1 MGQGGT
7 LRLFQSCWITSY
19 IVCFRCVLGA
29 ALQFNGVFGLSL
41 TAGVGFYFYLA
52 FIELSWDIMEP
63 ITYFTGTA
71 ISIVGV

>member
-1 MGQGGT
+1 
-7 LRLFQSCWITSY
+7 
-19 IVCFRCVLGA
+19 LGA